1 MNDKRGAMMRYTVV
15 RNMYLFLG
23 CFYLISVLLIAGYA
37 FVYDLGLPTL
47 YFIWII
53 VGGILL
59 FIFRRNMKRVMREKA
74 IK

>member
-1 MNDKRGAMMRYTVV
+1 MIEKRGVMLRYTVV

-37 FVYDLGLPTL
+37 FIYDLGLPTL

-53 VGGILL
+53 IGGILL
-59 FIFRRNMKRVMREKA
+59 FIFRKNMKRVMKEKP
-74 IK
+74 KK

>member
-1 MNDKRGAMMRYTVV
+1 MMRYTVV
-15 RNMYLFLG
+15 RNLYLFLG
-23 CFYLISVLLIAGYA
+23 WFYLVSVLLIAGYA

-59 FIFRRNMKRVMREKA
+59 FIFRRNMKRVMREKP